1 MTLCTIT
8 AQKRAAMKGNS
19 MWCEVVKKIRNRVLR
34 HTPGLQQ
41 LIRAGA
47 RRGYV
52 PGAVWRKL
60 HPVGIWT
67 LHAPDGT
74 SFTYDSAYGHDGLAR
89 HLVWTDMRDWETTTQ
104 PLLFELAREAK
115 IFVDVGAYSG
125 IYVILACIANAEL
138 HAVAFEPNRV
148 KLRQLRSNVALNG
161 LTDRVTII
169 GKALS
174 SEAGRAWLTIPSD
187 DSQASLTGSRPG
199 GRRVEVPVTTGDDA
213 LVDLPVGLIKIDV
226 EGFEPE
232 VLSGMAGVI
241 AARRPKIIAE
251 CLDQR
256 ALKRVRRTISAL
268 GYQYAYH
275 IDHGGLVPVDD
286 QFLHPRRYPN
296 FLFTADPV
304 GGELASAGDSS
315 HTVGDVR

>member
-1 MTLCTIT
+1 
-8 AQKRAAMKGNS
+8 
-19 MWCEVVKKIRNRVLR
+19 VLWR
-34 HTPGLQQ
+34 TPGLQR
-41 LIRAGA
+41 LIRAAA
-47 RRGYV
+47 RRGHV

-60 HPVGIWT
+60 HPRGIWT

-74 SFTYDSAYGHDGLAR
+74 PFTYNSTYRHDGLAR

-174 SEAGRAWLTIPSD
+174 SQAGRAWLTIPSD
-187 DSQASLTGSRPG
+187 DSQASLAGSGAG
-199 GRRVEVPVTTGDDA
+199 GRTVEVPVTTGDDA
-213 LVDLPVGLIKIDV
+213 LADLPVGLIKIDV
-226 EGFEPE
+226 KGFEPE
-232 VLSGMAGVI
+232 VLSGLTRVI
-241 AARRPKIIAE
+241 TSRHPKIIVE

-256 ALKRVRRTISAL
+256 ALERVRHTISAL
-268 GYQYAYH
+268 GYRYAYH
-275 IDHGGLVPVDD
+275 IDHVGLVPVDD
-286 QFLHPRRYPN
+286 QFVHPRRFPN
-296 FLFTADPV
+296 YLFTAEPM
-304 GGELASAGDSS
+304 GGEPATDANSS
-315 HTVGDVR
+315 HARSDVR